1 MAKPTT
7 SQVLDEQEEQLINAY
22 WRAANYLS
30 VGQIYLLDNPLLH
43 RPLVAEDVK
52 PRLLGHWGTTPGLNF
67 VYAHMNRL
75 IKAHDVDAIFMA
87 GPGHGGP
94 AAVANA
100 YLEGTYT
107 EYYSHITRRRG
118 GHPAAVQ
125 AVLVP
130 RRHSQPRRPGDP
142 RVDPRGRRTRLRPVA
157 RLRRRVRQSRSAGL
171 RGGRGRRGGDR
182 APGRVLA
189 QQQVPRPGQRRRG
202 AADPAPERLQ
212 DRQPDGARPHPAGG
226 TDGAA
231 HRLRPRGALR
241 RGRRPG
247 GDARADGADAGDLLR
262 PDPGD
267 PGGRQDGRRHRAP
280 AVADDRDDHP
290 EGLDRSEG
298 DRGSAVRG
306 HLAFAPGA
314 ADRHQGERRAP
325 GRARGVD
332 AVLPAR
338 GTVRRR
344 AARCARRSP
353 RWRPRATDG

>member
-52 PRLLGHWGTTPGLNF
+52 PRLLGPLGHHPGPELRLR
-67 VYAHMNRL
+67 AHEPADQGARRGRDLHGRPRTRRAGRGRQRL
-75 IKAHDVDAIFMA
+75 PGGHLHRVLLAH
-87 GPGHGGP
+87 H
-94 AAVANA
+94 
-100 YLEGTYT
+100 
-107 EYYSHITRRRG
+107 RRRG
-118 GHPAAVQ
+118 GDPPAVQ

-130 RRHSQPRRPGDP
+130 RRHPESRRPGDP

-171 RGGRGRRGGDR
+171 RGGRRRRGGDR
-182 APGRVLA
+182 SAGRVLA

-226 TDGAA
+226 ADRAA

-247 GDARADGADAGDLLR
+247 GDARADGRR
-262 PDPGD
+262 PWRPVTTGS
-267 PGGRQDGRRHRAP
+267 GRSRRT
-280 AVADDRDDHP
+280 
-290 EGLDRSEG
+290 
-298 DRGSAVRG
+298 
-306 HLAFAPGA
+306 
-314 ADRHQGERRAP
+314 P
-325 GRARGVD
+325 GRAASPSAGRG
-332 AVLPAR
+332 R
-338 GTVRRR
+338 
-344 AARCARRSP
+344 
-353 RWRPRATDG
+353 